1 MTERNAFGPERDGAL
16 GSLLHE
22 HLSTT
27 DDASFAEGVMARIR
41 LEPRESS
48 WEVLAGWA
56 PLGMAAAAV
65 LALAT
70 GLWLGSARR
79 DLPIVTAD
87 AADPVQWLST
97 GDPVTTEFV
106 LTAVL
111 VGDGFDGNG
120 AQR

>member
-1 MTERNAFGPERDGAL
+1 MTERNAFGSERDGAL
-16 GSLLHE
+16 GALLHE

-27 DDASFAEGVMARIR
+27 DDASFAERVMARIR
-41 LEPRESS
+41 REPRESS

-56 PLGMAAAAV
+56 PLGMAAAAIM
-65 LALAT
+65 ALAT
-70 GLWLGSARR
+70 GLWLGSARGNT
-79 DLPIVTAD
+79 PMV
-87 AADPVQWLST
+87 AADTTDPVEWLST

-111 VGDGFDGNG
+111 VGDGFDMNG

>member
-1 MTERNAFGPERDGAL
+1 MTDRNEFGPERDEAL
-16 GSLLHE
+16 GALLHE

-27 DDASFAEGVMARIR
+27 DDASFAESVMARIR
-41 LEPRESS
+41 REPRESS

-56 PLGMAAAAV
+56 PLGMAAAAI
-65 LALAT
+65 LAVAA

-79 DLPIVTAD
+79 DVPMAEAD
-87 AADPVQWLST
+87 TADPVEWLST
-97 GDPVTTEFV
+97 NDPVTTEFV

-111 VGDGFDGNG
+111 VGDGFDENG

>member
-16 GSLLHE
+16 GALLHE

-27 DDASFAEGVMARIR
+27 DDASFVEGVMARIR
-41 LEPRESS
+41 REPRESS

-65 LALAT
+65 LAVAT

-79 DLPIVTAD
+79 DRPMVAADTAD
-87 AADPVQWLST
+87 PIEWLPTS
-97 GDPVTTEFV
+97 DQVTTEFV

>member
-1 MTERNAFGPERDGAL
+1 MTGNNAFESERDRAL
-16 GSLLHE
+16 GALLHE

-27 DDASFAEGVMARIR
+27 DDNAFAAGVMARIQ

-48 WEVLAGWA
+48 WEILAAWA
-56 PLGMAAAAV
+56 PLGMAAAAI

-70 GLWLGSARR
+70 GLWLGAARR
-79 DLPIVTAD
+79 DAPMVATD
-87 AADPVQWLST
+87 AADAVEWLST
-97 GDPVTTEFV
+97 DEPMTTEFL

-111 VGDGFDGNG
+111 VDDGLGGNG